1 MENGVTR
8 TFTSI
13 VLAFILAST
22 CYGDLCDSNVLI
34 SSFEDGTPNPISS
47 SGPTLN
53 GGQTIGVT
61 EGSYSLRVTGPIGW
75 GFIGSFPVNPGNFM
89 ANTKFSIDITTLAA
103 DFPGDS
109 GINFGFA
116 LWSSQTGW
124 QQWNDCLPSWGG
136 TSKTNRTITMT
147 VDYNSIKPATT
158 PSSMTFHLFAS
169 CYSNDG
175 LMTNYTAYLDNM
187 RLTGEPQEC
196 PAGMTPFV
204 IPSQQNPDSLIAIQS
219 QPIGWN
225 DTKDR
230 IVAAGDHFAK
240 DGERIKIWGVNF
252 CFGGNFPTH
261 SDANKSAQRLAAAGV
276 NSVRCHHMDTSNYPS
291 GIWNP
296 SDGAAIYPE
305 ALDRFDY
312 YVNEMAKRGI
322 YTNLNLH
329 VGRKHSQYLGLPDPC
344 TDYDKIVGIFTP
356 ELIAAQKAY
365 AHDMLDRVNPY
376 RNIRVADDPAIAF
389 VEITNEDS
397 FFMWDGPQKLRSLPT
412 YYANILKQQYNSWLG
427 SQYGDTNGLRNVW
440 NAHVEPLG
448 PNVITSFERHFNDPT
463 VEPNNKWYLEQHNG
477 CLADFT
483 LAQYQSKTG
492 AKLAPTVIDST
503 EWHLQVK
510 QAHLHLTAGQYY
522 TLSFDAVAEQP
533 RSISCNVMQEHDP
546 WSNLG
551 LYQQVTLGTTWQT
564 FTFGFTATASDDNG
578 RVTFSFGNNA
588 TPFYLTN
595 VQLRTGGQTG
605 LMADEFIETGTV
617 RLFLDAAVKER
628 TIDELRFLAE
638 TEKAY
643 FDDMRSFIKNDLG
656 CQALV
661 TGTIVFGP
669 LGLYAQSDMDF
680 IDSHAYW
687 QHPVFP
693 GTPWDPANWY
703 IQQKPMTD
711 YINEATLFGLAGCR
725 LGKSTNY
732 AGKPFTVSEYGHP
745 APLDSQADCVPMIAS
760 FAAAQDWDGL
770 WLFAYTHSYNSWD
783 SNYFNSYFDIIHNPA
798 KWGFYQAGASMFRFG
813 GIGPVGNTQSFVG
826 LTNPAS
832 PVAGLAD
839 LHYTYGSDM
848 FGVLTRNSS
857 ITRQDLL
864 TKRITNTLY
873 ETGTITTPS
882 EPNRTTVNWQ
892 IGSDGNGIYS
902 VTGKSARVYTGH
914 KEKFLAASNNTIEV
928 NEPNYVS
935 LTITSL
941 EPAYTASPLPQKR
954 KFLITAVGR
963 CENTGMIF
971 SSDRTTVGT
980 NWGYAPVLIE
990 PVRAKIRI
998 PFKGLKCYALRPD
1011 GTINT
1016 TVPTSLEN
1024 GQTIIELSPTYQTM
1038 WYLVTVSGDVNGD
1051 GKVTFA
1057 DFSKLGQY
1065 WQQNEPSVDIGPL
1078 PLGDS
1083 VVNFEDIAVLADTW
1097 LTNLNP

>member
-1 MENGVTR
+1 MSR
-8 TFTSI
+8 RFISI
-13 VLAFILAST
+13 CLAFIFVST

-34 SSFEDGTPNPISS
+34 SSFEDGTSNPITS
-47 SGPTLN
+47 SGPTLV
-53 GGQTIGVT
+53 GGQTIGIT
-61 EGSYSLRVTGPIGW
+61 EGSYSLRVVGPIGW
-75 GFIGSFPVNPGNFM
+75 GFIGSFPISPGSFM
-89 ANTKFSIDITTLAA
+89 ENTKFSIDITTLAA

-124 QQWNDCLPSWGG
+124 QQWNDCLPSWAGIN
-136 TSKTNRTITMT
+136 KTNRTITMT
-147 VDYNSIKPATT
+147 VDYNSIKPTTT
-158 PSSMTFHLFAS
+158 PSSMTFYLFAS
-169 CYSNDG
+169 SYSNNG
-175 LMTNYTAYLDNM
+175 LANYTAYLDNM
-187 RLTGEPQEC
+187 RLTGQPQEC
-196 PAGMTPFV
+196 PPGMTPFV
-204 IPSQQNPDSLIAIQS
+204 IPSQQNPDSLIAIKY
-219 QPIGWN
+219 QPIGN
-225 DTKDR
+225 EAKDR
-230 IVAAGDHFAK
+230 ILVTNDHFTQN
-240 DGERIKIWGVNF
+240 GERVKIWGVNLT
-252 CFGGNFPTH
+252 FGGNLPSH
-261 SDANKSAQRLAAAGV
+261 SEANKSAQRLAAAGV
-276 NSVRCHHMDTSNYPS
+276 NSVRCHHMDTSNYPN
-291 GIWNP
+291 GIWEP
-296 SDGAAIYPE
+296 SGGTTIYPE
-305 ALDRFDY
+305 ALDRLDY
-312 YVNEMAKRGI
+312 YVSEMAKRGI

-356 ELIAAQKAY
+356 QLIAAQKAY
-365 AHDMLDRVNPY
+365 AHDMLDHVNPY

-397 FFMWDGPQKLRSLPT
+397 FFMWDGPQKLRSLPA
-412 YYANILKQQYNSWLG
+412 YYADILKQQYNSWL
-427 SQYGDTNGLRNVW
+427 SRQYVDTNGLRNVW
-440 NAHVEPLG
+440 DANVEPLG
-448 PNVITSFERHFNDPT
+448 TNVITSFERNFNDPN
-463 VEPNNKWYLEQHNG
+463 VKANDKWYLEQDNG
-477 CLADFT
+477 CQATFT
-483 LAQYQSKTG
+483 LATYQSRTG

-503 EWHLQVK
+503 DWHLQIM
-510 QAHLHLTAGQYY
+510 QNHLQLTAGQYY
-522 TLSFDAVAEQP
+522 TLTFDAVAEQP
-533 RSISCNVMQEHDP
+533 RSISCNVMQGHDP

-564 FTFGFTATASDDNG
+564 FTFGFTATASDNNG
-578 RVTFSFGNNA
+578 RVTFSFGANT
-588 TPFYLTN
+588 TPVYITN

-617 RLFLDAAVKER
+617 RLFVNAVVKER

-643 FDDMRSFIKNDLG
+643 FDDMRSYIKNDLG
-656 CQALV
+656 CKALV

-680 IDSHAYW
+680 VDAHAYW

-732 AGKPFTVSEYGHP
+732 TGKPFTVSEYSHP
-745 APLDSQADCVPMIAS
+745 APLDSQADCVPMLAS
-760 FAAAQDWDGL
+760 FAAAQDWDGI
-770 WLFAYTHSYNSWD
+770 WFFCYD
-783 SNYFNSYFDIIHNPA
+783 SSSSEWNDNYLESYFDILNNPA
-798 KWGFYQAGASMFRFG
+798 KWGFFQAGASIFRFG
-813 GIGPVGNTQSFVG
+813 GIGPLGNTQSFVG
-826 LTNPAS
+826 LTNTVS
-832 PVAGLAD
+832 PVAGLAE

-873 ETGTITTPS
+873 ETGTITTPA

-892 IGSDGNGIYS
+892 IGSDGNGIYT
-902 VTGKSARVYTGH
+902 VTGKSGRVYIGH
-914 KEKFLAASNNTIEV
+914 KEKFLAASNNAIDV
-928 NEPNYVS
+928 NEPNYVT

-941 EPAYTASPLPQKR
+941 EPAYTTNSLPQKR
-954 KFLITAVGR
+954 KFLITAIGR

-971 SSDRTTVGT
+971 SADRTTVGT
-980 NWGYAPVLIE
+980 NWGYAPVQIE

-1016 TVPTSLEN
+1016 TVPTYIEN
-1024 GQTIIELSPTYQTM
+1024 GQTIVELSPTYQTM
-1038 WYLVTVSGDVNGD
+1038 WYLVTVSGDVTGD
-1051 GKVTFA
+1051 GKVNFA
-1057 DFSKLGQY
+1057 DLCKLGQY
-1065 WQQNEPSVDIGPL
+1065 WRQNEPSVDIGPL

-1083 VVNFEDIAVLADTW
+1083 VVDFEDIAVLADTW
-1097 LTNLNP
+1097 LISNP

>member
-8 TFTSI
+8 AFTSI

-47 SGPTLN
+47 SGPTLT

-61 EGSYSLRVTGPIGW
+61 EGSYSLGVTGPIGW

-89 ANTKFSIDITTLAA
+89 ANTKFSVDITTLAA

-124 QQWNDCLPSWGG
+124 QQWDNVLPSWAGVN
-136 TSKTNRTITMT
+136 KTNRTITMT
-147 VDYNSIKPATT
+147 VDYNSIKPAAT
-158 PSSMTFHLFAS
+158 PSSMTFYLFES
-169 CYSNDG
+169 SYSNNG
-175 LMTNYTAYLDNM
+175 LANYTAYLDNM
-187 RLTGEPQEC
+187 RLTGQPQEC

-204 IPSQQNPDSLIAIQS
+204 IPSQQNPDSLIAIKY
-219 QPIGWN
+219 QPIGN
-225 DTKDR
+225 DAKDR
-230 IVAAGDHFAK
+230 ILVTGDHFTQNS
-240 DGERIKIWGVNF
+240 ERVKIWGVNLT
-252 CFGGNFPTH
+252 FGGNFPTH
-261 SDANKSAQRLAAAGV
+261 SDANKSALRLAAAGV
-276 NSVRCHHMDTSNYPS
+276 NSVRCHHMDTSNYPN
-291 GIWNP
+291 GIWEP
-296 SDGAAIYPE
+296 SGGATIYPE

-322 YTNLNLH
+322 NTNLNLH

-365 AHDMLDRVNPY
+365 AHDMLNRVNPY

-412 YYANILKQQYNSWLG
+412 YYANILKQQYNNWLG
-427 SQYGDTNGLRNVW
+427 IQYGDTNGLRNVW
-440 NAHVEPLG
+440 NAHIEPLG

-483 LAQYQSKTG
+483 LAQYQSRTG
-492 AKLAPTVIDST
+492 AKFAPTVIDGT
-503 EWHLQVK
+503 EWHLQAK

-551 LYQQVTLGTTWQT
+551 LYRQITLGTTWQT
-564 FTFGFTATASDDNG
+564 FTFGFTASSSDDNG
-578 RVTFSFGNNA
+578 RVTFSFGNSA
-588 TPFYLTN
+588 IPFYLTN

-617 RLFLDAAVKER
+617 RLFIDAAVKER

-643 FDDMRSFIKNDLG
+643 FDDMRSYIKNDLG
-656 CQALV
+656 YQGLV

-669 LGLYAQSDMDF
+669 LGLYAQSDMDY
-680 IDSHAYW
+680 IDAHSYW

-703 IQQKPMTD
+703 IQQKPMVD

-725 LGKSTNY
+725 LGKSTTY
-732 AGKPFTVSEYGHP
+732 AGKPFTVSEYSHP

-760 FAAAQDWDGL
+760 FAAAQDWDGI
-770 WLFAYTHSYNSWD
+770 WFFDYTSSATDWNS
-783 SNYFNSYFDIIHNPA
+783 NALNGYFSILHNPA
-798 KWGFYQAGASMFRFG
+798 KWGFFPAGASMFRFG
-813 GIGPVGNTQSFVG
+813 GIGPLGNTQSFVG
-826 LTNPAS
+826 LTNPGS
-832 PVAGLAD
+832 PVSALAE
-839 LHYTYGSDM
+839 LHLKYGSDM
-848 FGVLTRNSS
+848 FGVLSRNSG

-864 TKRITNTLY
+864 TKRITNTLF
-873 ETGTITTPS
+873 ETGTITTPD

-892 IGSDGNGIYS
+892 IGSDGNGIYT
-902 VTGKSARVYTGH
+902 VTGKSGRVYTGH
-914 KEKFLAASNNTIEV
+914 KEKFFAASNNTIEV
-928 NEPNYVS
+928 NEPNYVAM
-935 LTITSL
+935 TITSID
-941 EPAYTASPLPQKR
+941 PAYATNALPQKR

-980 NWGYAPVLIE
+980 NWGYAPVQIE
-990 PVRAKIRI
+990 PVRAKIKI

-1016 TVPTSLEN
+1016 TVPASSEN
-1024 GQTIIELSPTYQTM
+1024 GQTIIELSPAYQTM

-1051 GKVTFA
+1051 EKVTFA
-1057 DFSKLGQY
+1057 DFCKLGQY
-1065 WQQNEPSVDIGPL
+1065 WRQNEPSVDIAPL

-1083 VVNFEDIAVLADTW
+1083 VVNLEDIAVLADTW
-1097 LTNLNP
+1097 LINLNP